1 MYIQKCPGFSPFLLS
16 LHGNEQ
22 TSKSEVAS
30 IGQERFRISFSL
42 LYPKLAEKCQTVS
55 TNWLK
60 FPQIIFESS
69 KYSSFSIP
77 FQSSFSA
84 PRQLAEPI
92 CWVLVLL
99 SVLNALQE
107 FPPCCIPQTSIAAL
121 TLRVSCKIQLLWPA
135 TCLVSHVFGQVPH
148 FILCRLILAIPSAY
162 LEVKVGKWLMV
173 IQSQL
178 GASQVMLMVKIL
190 STNAGDLRVTGSLG
204 LALKTGI
211 PNRKKCRNPGIFT
224 GLTWT
229 I

>member
-1 MYIQKCPGFSPFLLS
+1 MSVCVCICVRQREREILWVCEWVCDCICVHAYKKFGASKNHPLSCLFQILIVQMYIQKCPGFAPFLLS

-22 TSKSEVAS
+22 TSKSEVAC

-99 SVLNALQE
+99 SVLIHCKN
-107 FPPCCIPQTSIAAL
+107 FPHAAL
-121 TLRVSCKIQLLWPA
+121 PRPLLQ
-135 TCLVSHVFGQVPH
+135 H
-148 FILCRLILAIPSAY
+148 RLSMSV
-162 LEVKVGKWLMV
+162 VKFSSSGL
-173 IQSQL
+173 Q
-178 GASQVMLMVKIL
+178 
-190 STNAGDLRVTGSLG
+190 
-204 LALKTGI
+204 LALY
-211 PNRKKCRNPGIFT
+211 
-224 GLTWT
+224 LTSLVRFC
-229 I
+229 IG